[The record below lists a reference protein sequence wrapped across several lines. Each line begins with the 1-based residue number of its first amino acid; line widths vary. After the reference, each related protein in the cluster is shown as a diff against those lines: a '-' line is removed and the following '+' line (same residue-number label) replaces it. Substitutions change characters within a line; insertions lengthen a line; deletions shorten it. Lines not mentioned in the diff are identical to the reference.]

1 MRPNSK
7 ALQDFEFI
15 LALRN
20 KHIAHDENSYYRSCA
35 FAWLEQNGDVHEV
48 AAMNFVTR
56 LDPTLADTMND
67 LVDLALDYLRAAIAE
82 AGKALLAEVQA
93 MTPEERRAL
102 PKSIYVPVPIDPDD
116 IKKKR

>member
-1 MRPNSK
+1 
-7 ALQDFEFI
+7 
-15 LALRN
+15 
-20 KHIAHDENSYYRSCA
+20 
-35 FAWLEQNGDVHEV
+35 
-48 AAMNFVTR
+48 MNFVTR